1 MEFAV
6 EPVERRAHIF
16 EFALAI
22 VVLTL
27 AQAGPAKIEAKHW
40 ISKAVQRF
48 HGMEYNLVVQ
58 RAAIHGMG
66 MAHQSCVGRVLRAE
80 VQNCLKLTGGAIEK
94 ERANCAGGSRHY
106 RSIIAM
112 NKQVDV
118 EIHAGQS

>member
-22 VVLTL
+22 VMLTL

-40 ISKAVQRF
+40 ISKTVQRF

-80 VQNCLKLTGGAIEK
+80 VQNCLKLTGGGIEQ
-94 ERANCAGGSRHY
+94 ERGNFAGRSRDY
-106 RSIIAM
+106 DSIIA
-112 NKQVDV
+112 KDRQP
-118 EIHAGQS
+118 